1 MIVQSKRKTNDPEGT
16 RKRILSAAA
25 ALFTER
31 GYAGTS
37 LGDVANAAS
46 VQKSLITYHYES
58 KERLWSETCNS
69 LAQPMLALAESMVS
83 GTTKLDLVEL
93 LERRFRLL
101 QDSPQLRKLI
111 LWMGMGQ
118 APVPTGPSEVIP
130 KILESFCSTIQ
141 SQPDDLRRTFML
153 IVAAMDGWFLHRRAL
168 ATIAAPGADPN
179 ELDEAFLAYL
189 LKIARDEVTI
199 LRETQ

>member
-1 MIVQSKRKTNDPEGT
+1 MIVQPRRKTNDPEGT
-16 RKRILSAAA
+16 RKRILDAAA
-25 ALFTER
+25 RLFTER

-37 LGDVANAAS
+37 LGEVAEAAG
-46 VQKSLITYHYES
+46 VQTSLIPYHYES
-58 KERLWSETCNS
+58 KERLWSETCNA
-69 LAQPMLALAESMVS
+69 LAQPMLELAESMVS
-83 GTTKLDLVEL
+83 GTTRPDLMEL
-93 LERRFRLL
+93 LERRFRLM
-101 QDSPQLRKLI
+101 QDSPHLQKLI

-118 APVPTGPSEVIP
+118 APMPTGPRQVIP
-130 KILESFCSTIQ
+130 KMLEAFSRTMQ

-168 ATIAAPGADPN
+168 ATIAAPDADPN